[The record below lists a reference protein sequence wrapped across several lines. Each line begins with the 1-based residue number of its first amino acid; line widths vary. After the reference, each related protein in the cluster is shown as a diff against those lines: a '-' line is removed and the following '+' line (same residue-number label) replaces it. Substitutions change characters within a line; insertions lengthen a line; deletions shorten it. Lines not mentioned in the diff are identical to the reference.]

1 MRGKRHSHPPMPQ
14 HYILNENAARAA
26 ARTGY
31 APRSARKQGSRLL
44 ADRRIMARIT
54 QLRAN
59 IAKLHCADAEQ
70 LMAKLESVFCQAVET
85 HQWGAAVRAVELQ
98 AQLAGVMPRARRRG
112 GQAQM
117 GTNGENKNII
127 AL

>member
-1 MRGKRHSHPPMPQ
+1 MAPIRPRQKSFCQ
-14 HYILNENAARAA
+14 HYILNANAARAA
-26 ARTGY
+26 ARAGY

-70 LMAKLESVFCQAVET
+70 LMAKLESVFYQAVEP
-85 HQWGAAVRAVELQ
+85 HQYGAAVRAV
-98 AQLAGVMPRARRRG
+98 
-112 GQAQM
+112 
-117 GTNGENKNII
+117 
-127 AL
+127 